1 MVISEQINAFSSFF
15 KVSRETIY
23 SLKKYEELI
32 IHANKTLNLIGKSTI
47 NKIWE
52 RHILDSFQ
60 VIDFIDKNDIS
71 ITDLGSGAG
80 FPGIVLAIAAEDR
93 KIPLKINLIE
103 KSKKKKIFL
112 ESVIKKINLNAEVV
126 CENILDNE
134 KKLMG
139 NVFVARAFKPL
150 PIILK
155 LINNKAVYFNKFF
168 IFLGKTGNKE
178 LLEASKSWDIEYKQ
192 RVSVTSGDS
201 IIIEVRKLK
210 KK

>member
-1 MVISEQINAFSSFF
+1 MVIREQITAFSSFF

-32 IHANKTLNLIGKSTI
+32 INANKTLNLIGKSTI
-47 NKIWE
+47 NRIWE

-93 KIPLKINLIE
+93 NIPLKINLID

-112 ESVIKKINLNAEVV
+112 ESAIKKLNLNAEVV
-126 CENILDNE
+126 CENIFDNE
-134 KKLMG
+134 KKLIG
-139 NVFVARAFKPL
+139 DVFVARAFKPL

-155 LINNKAVYFNKFF
+155 LINNKAIYFNKFF
-168 IFLGKTGNKE
+168 IFLGKTGNKQ

>member
-93 KIPLKINLIE
+93 KIPLKINLID

-112 ESVIKKINLNAEVV
+112 ESVIKKLNLNAEVV